1 MGLPVGH
8 PDDEDVVELVHA
20 VYLGQQLVDHRVV
33 DAAGVTGLRE
43 ERQTKVRKDFTI
55 MEKAH
60 TSFTWEPRALQMAS
74 ISSKMIMWRPEL
86 GPSLRSSS
94 SASSNSRRMLASLS
108 PTYLIIII
116 IIIIIMVMSYLSRI

>member
-33 DAAGVTGLRE
+33 DAAGVAGLGTGIARGSPD
-43 ERQTKVRKDFTI
+43 RVI
-55 MEKAH
+55 IPA
-60 TSFTWEPRALQMAS
+60 WEPRALQMAS
-74 ISSKMIMWRPEL
+74 ISSKMMMWRPEL

-116 IIIIIMVMSYLSRI
+116 IIIIIIIMVMSYLSRI